1 MHAWHFQATLVD
13 RQNDGKD
20 LDSNGIA
27 TTTADLSWDSR
38 GLAKWSRTEEGTQ
51 GQIADCDCSATQK
64 QSKHAIDSDSD
75 SDSDDECYNKIQ
87 SHAASS
93 GTGGGG
99 IARMLATLREE
110 QAARHCQFSLQ
121 NIHEVRAENGV
132 VSIGS
137 AFCETP
143 PRNPF
148 S

>member
-27 TTTADLSWDSR
+27 TTPADLSRDSR

-64 QSKHAIDSDSD
+64 QSKHATDSDSD
-75 SDSDDECYNKIQ
+75 SDSDDECYNKIK
-87 SHAASS
+87 SRAASS
-93 GTGGGG
+93 GTGGGE

-110 QAARHCQFSLQ
+110 QAARHCQFTLP

>member
-1 MHAWHFQATLVD
+1 LVN

-27 TTTADLSWDSR
+27 TTPADLSRDSR

-64 QSKHAIDSDSD
+64 QFKHATESDSD
-75 SDSDDECYNKIQ
+75 SDSDDECYNKIK

-110 QAARHCQFSLQ
+110 QAARHCQFTLQ